1 MNSPQQN
8 TVKCG
13 GIKTLTSLPHIYAI
27 VLMGLFTFIFLSIEY
42 MFVNE
47 LSLLVSEQKATL
59 SQNYVLGVS
68 TAGFLLYPL
77 LKHFLSRRLQ
87 NILMIL
93 AGLLSV
99 FLTILITCS
108 KSFEYIFHGGII
120 LFILLGLVGSNVYYV
135 SACMIKNR
143 HLAKTVGISYF
154 FGILLQFI
162 NHNAIHIKIIQLV
175 ILSASMMMLFILLI
189 WNEHIFNR
197 YSWYNTSK
205 DTTDNIIEKNTGNNV
220 DNNVD
225 KNIGKITDKKT
236 DKNIIK
242 GNKHY
247 IPLFISIVALVML
260 MACLFSTLDSA
271 VTLIHSEGIADIGQ
285 GARILLAFSGL
296 AAGFIFDINNR
307 KYTGIIMYCIM
318 ILSTMCIV
326 LLEFSKPFTAVL
338 IVFYLSAGFFAVFF
352 TSEFMELSW
361 YVRIPELWAGMG
373 RAVNN
378 ITAAVIAG
386 FVLQLLS
393 SDNNLLKIIL
403 ILVLFV
409 LVSIISVVYTFEKY
423 YFIQQ
428 FTMRTDEA
436 ANEHDKLQIL
446 AEKYSFTERENEVF
460 NYLVTTEDNIQ
471 TISEHMHVSRR
482 TIERYISAIYEK
494 TGIKSRV
501 GLVNLYNK

>member
-1 MNSPQQN
+1 MNSPQKE
-8 TVKCG
+8 TIKAG
-13 GIKTLTSLPHIYAI
+13 GIKTITSLPYIYAI
-27 VLMGLFTFIFLSIEY
+27 VLMGLFTFVFLSVEY
-42 MFVNE
+42 MFVSR
-47 LSLLVSEQKATL
+47 LSLLVSQQRATL

-77 LKHFLSRRLQ
+77 FKHFLNNRLYKL
-87 NILMIL
+87 LMIIT
-93 AGLLSV
+93 GLLSV
-99 FLTILITCS
+99 FLTISTS
-108 KSFEYIFHGGII
+108 YGKSFEYIFSGGII
-120 LFILLGLVGSNVYYV
+120 LFILLGLVGGNVYYV
-135 SACMIKNR
+135 SACMIRNR
-143 HLAKTVGISYF
+143 HLAKTAGISYF
-154 FGILLQFI
+154 LGILLQFI
-162 NHNAIHIKIIQLV
+162 NHNAIHIRTIQLV
-175 ILSASMMMLFILLI
+175 ILSVSMLMLFILLI
-189 WNEHIFNR
+189 ENERILSR
-197 YSWYNTSK
+197 YS
-205 DTTDNIIEKNTGNNV
+205 TDKYAAKTIIESSV
-220 DNNVD
+220 
-225 KNIGKITDKKT
+225 
-236 DKNIIK
+236 K
-242 GNKHY
+242 GNKHNFLLY
-247 IPLFISIVALVML
+247 ISIIVLVIL

-271 VTLIHSEGIADIGQ
+271 VTLVHSDGIADIGQ

-296 AAGFIFDINNR
+296 AAGFIFDISNR

-318 ILSTMCIV
+318 ILSTLCIV
-326 LLEFSKPFTAVL
+326 LLEFSKPFVAVL

-361 YVRIPELWAGMG
+361 YARIPELWAGMG

-428 FTMRTDEA
+428 FTMYTDEA
-436 ANEHDKLQIL
+436 ADEHDKLHIL
-446 AEKYSFTERENEVF
+446 SEKYSFTERENEVF

-482 TIERYISAIYEK
+482 TLERYISAIYEK

>member
-1 MNSPQQN
+1 MNSPQKDA
-8 TVKCG
+8 VKGG

-27 VLMGLFTFIFLSIEY
+27 VLMGLFTFIFLSVEY

-175 ILSASMMMLFILLI
+175 ILSASILILFILLI
-189 WNEHIFNR
+189 GNEHIFNR
-197 YSWYNTSK
+197 YSLYNTSK
-205 DTTDNIIEKNTGNNV
+205 DTTDNMTTKNT
-220 DNNVD
+220 DNNVY
-225 KNIGKITDKKT
+225 KNRDKKT

-271 VTLIHSEGIADIGQ
+271 VTLIHSDGSIDIGQ
-285 GARILLAFSGL
+285 GARILLPLSGL

-307 KYTGIIMYCIM
+307 KYTGNHNVLHNDSFNHVYC
-318 ILSTMCIV
+318 
-326 LLEFSKPFTAVL
+326 
-338 IVFYLSAGFFAVFF
+338 
-352 TSEFMELSW
+352 
-361 YVRIPELWAGMG
+361 
-373 RAVNN
+373 
-378 ITAAVIAG
+378 AA
-386 FVLQLLS
+386 
-393 SDNNLLKIIL
+393 
-403 ILVLFV
+403 
-409 LVSIISVVYTFEKY
+409 
-423 YFIQQ
+423 
-428 FTMRTDEA
+428 
-436 ANEHDKLQIL
+436 
-446 AEKYSFTERENEVF
+446 
-460 NYLVTTEDNIQ
+460 
-471 TISEHMHVSRR
+471 
-482 TIERYISAIYEK
+482 
-494 TGIKSRV
+494 
-501 GLVNLYNK
+501 

>member
-1 MNSPQQN
+1 MNSPQRD
-8 TVKCG
+8 TVKG
-13 GIKTLTSLPHIYAI
+13 GSIKTLTSLPHIYAI
-27 VLMGLFTFIFLSIEY
+27 VLMGLFTFIFLSVEY

-135 SACMIKNR
+135 SACMINR

-175 ILSASMMMLFILLI
+175 ILSASILILFILLI
-189 WNEHIFNR
+189 GNEHIFNR

-205 DTTDNIIEKNTGNNV
+205 DTTDNMTTKNT
-220 DNNVD
+220 DNNVY
-225 KNIGKITDKKT
+225 KNIYKNSDKKT

-242 GNKHY
+242 VNKHN

-271 VTLIHSEGIADIGQ
+271 VTLIHSDGSTDIGQ
-285 GARILLAFSGL
+285 GARILLPLSGL

-361 YVRIPELWAGMG
+361 YVRIPELLAGMG

-482 TIERYISAIYEK
+482 TLERYISAIYEK

>member
-1 MNSPQQN
+1 MNSPQKD

-27 VLMGLFTFIFLSIEY
+27 VLMGLFTFIFLTVEY

-93 AGLLSV
+93 AALLSV
-99 FLTILITCS
+99 FFTILITCS
-108 KSFEYIFHGGII
+108 KSFEYIFHAGII

-175 ILSASMMMLFILLI
+175 ILSASMVMLFILLI

-205 DTTDNIIEKNTGNNV
+205 DTTDNIIEKN
-220 DNNVD
+220 
-225 KNIGKITDKKT
+225 T

-271 VTLIHSEGIADIGQ
+271 VTLIHSDGSTDIGQ
-285 GARILLAFSGL
+285 GARILLPLSGL

-482 TIERYISAIYEK
+482 TLERYISAIYEK

>member
-1 MNSPQQN
+1 MNSPQKD
-8 TVKCG
+8 TVKG
-13 GIKTLTSLPHIYAI
+13 GSIKTLTSLPHIYAI
-27 VLMGLFTFIFLSIEY
+27 VLMGLFTFIFLSVEY

-87 NILMIL
+87 HVLMIL

-99 FLTILITCS
+99 FLTIFITCS

-135 SACMIKNR
+135 SACMIEKR

-162 NHNAIHIKIIQLV
+162 NHNAIHIKTIQLI
-175 ILSASMMMLFILLI
+175 ILSASMLMLFILLI
-189 WNEHIFNR
+189 WNEHILNWHN
-197 YSWYNTSK
+197 WYNTSK
-205 DTTDNIIEKNTGNNV
+205 DTTDNITEKNT
-220 DNNVD
+220 DNNV
-225 KNIGKITDKKT
+225 

-271 VTLIHSEGIADIGQ
+271 VTLIHSDGSIDIGQ
-285 GARILLAFSGL
+285 GARILLPLSGL

-361 YVRIPELWAGMG
+361 YARIPELWAGMG

-428 FTMRTDEA
+428 FTMYTDEA
-436 ANEHDKLQIL
+436 ANEHDKLHIL

-482 TIERYISAIYEK
+482 TLERYISAIYEK

>member
-1 MNSPQQN
+1 MNSPQKDA
-8 TVKCG
+8 VKG
-13 GIKTLTSLPHIYAI
+13 GSIKTLTSLPHIYAI
-27 VLMGLFTFIFLSIEY
+27 VLMGLFTFIFLSVEY

-59 SQNYVLGVS
+59 SRNYVLGVS

-77 LKHFLSRRLQ
+77 LKHFLSSRLQ

-99 FLTILITCS
+99 FLTILITYS

-175 ILSASMMMLFILLI
+175 ILSASILILFILLI
-189 WNEHIFNR
+189 GNEHIFNR

-205 DTTDNIIEKNTGNNV
+205 DTTDNMTTKNT
-220 DNNVD
+220 D
-225 KNIGKITDKKT
+225 KHN
-236 DKNIIK
+236 
-242 GNKHY
+242 

-271 VTLIHSEGIADIGQ
+271 VTLIHSDGSTDIGQ
-285 GARILLAFSGL
+285 GARILLPLSGL

-409 LVSIISVVYTFEKY
+409 LVSIISIVYTFEKY

-482 TIERYISAIYEK
+482 TLERYISAIYEK

>member
-1 MNSPQQN
+1 MNSPQRD
-8 TVKCG
+8 TVKG
-13 GIKTLTSLPHIYAI
+13 GSIKTLTSLPHIYAI
-27 VLMGLFTFIFLSIEY
+27 VLMGLFTFIFLSVEY

-162 NHNAIHIKIIQLV
+162 NHNAIHIKIIQHV
-175 ILSASMMMLFILLI
+175 ILSASILILFILLI
-189 WNEHIFNR
+189 GNEHIFNR

-205 DTTDNIIEKNTGNNV
+205 DTTDNMTTKNT
-220 DNNVD
+220 DNNVY
-225 KNIGKITDKKT
+225 KNR

-271 VTLIHSEGIADIGQ
+271 VTLIHSDGSIDIGQ
-285 GARILLAFSGL
+285 GARILLPLSGL

-482 TIERYISAIYEK
+482 TLERYISAIYEK